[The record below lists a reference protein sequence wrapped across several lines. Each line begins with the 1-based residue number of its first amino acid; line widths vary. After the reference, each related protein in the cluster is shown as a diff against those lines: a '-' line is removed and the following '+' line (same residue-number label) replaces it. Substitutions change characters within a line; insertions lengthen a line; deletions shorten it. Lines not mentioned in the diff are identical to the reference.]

1 MQAEQSLNMNL
12 SQHLAMTMK
21 LQQAI
26 RILQLSAQE
35 LRAEIEKEYL
45 ENPALEMD
53 YGDAAPE
60 PSDPLLR
67 AENISRLSEYLGDEE
82 NRGSYSPEEREPE
95 RKKQRL

>member
-53 YGDAAPE
+53 YGDAAP
-60 PSDPLLR
+60 
-67 AENISRLSEYLGDEE
+67 
-82 NRGSYSPEEREPE
+82 
-95 RKKQRL
+95 